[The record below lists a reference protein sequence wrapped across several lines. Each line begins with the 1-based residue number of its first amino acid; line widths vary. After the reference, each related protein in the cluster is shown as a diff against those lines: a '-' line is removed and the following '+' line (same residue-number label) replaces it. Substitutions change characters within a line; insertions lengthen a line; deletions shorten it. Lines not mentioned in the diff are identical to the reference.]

1 MPALPSS
8 VPAAVLDTT
17 STALLTASEQGEVT
31 WHNRAAQRLGHL
43 IGADVGSLP
52 FATATPDGPPVE
64 LRCPTVDGTTR
75 YLRVTCR
82 RLSQMRGE
90 DPTTPVR
97 LVYELTDVTEQRADR
112 NRADDYAWRLTHIEQ
127 LARVGTWEWHL
138 PTDQVVWSPTLKSM
152 IGLNPET
159 ALDYPTYRTM
169 IHPDDVDMIEATLV
183 QAIRGATSFTYTH
196 RMFLAHSR
204 EMRVLECYGEVFTDE
219 SGQPLRMLGTAHDI
233 TEIRQVQDELA
244 YLAEHDPLT
253 GLPNR
258 RALTARMSDLTSAGA
273 PTSAA
278 LLLIDIDNF
287 KDINDLRGHVVGD
300 EVLRL
305 LARLLTQHLPAGA
318 VLGRLGGDEF
328 AVLLPSCDA
337 DRALAIG
344 AGLCDL
350 VAHTPFAVRG
360 EPLRVTLSI
369 GAAPLDT
376 SDDDTLLLAHA
387 DLALYQA
394 KGEGRNRARLFAPE
408 QQRLAAQRVDLVSR
422 VRKALDTG
430 QLQLDAQPI
439 IDLADQRVR
448 SYELLM
454 RVRDDQRRQIGP
466 GDFLPALERGDMI
479 YELDRWVVETAT
491 QALASARSAG
501 VDLRFDVNIS
511 SRSLEDPSFGD
522 WVVATLAAAA
532 VPATRLGLE
541 ITETT
546 AIANLDAARR
556 LASTLT
562 SAGCGFSLDD
572 FGAGYGSFV
581 YLKHLPFSTV
591 KIAGEFVRQADHGGS
606 DPILIDAVVR
616 AAHGLGM
623 RTVAEHI
630 DRPEL
635 VPVLRQLGVD
645 CGQGYHLGRPE
656 PLHLLMERTTARG
669 GVPATLA

>member
-8 VPAAVLDTT
+8 VPTAVLDTT
-17 STALLTASEQGEVT
+17 STALLTTAENGEVT
-31 WHNRAAQRLGHL
+31 WYNRAAQRLGQL
-43 IGADVGSLP
+43 IGTDIGSLP
-52 FATATPDGPPVE
+52 FGAATPDGPPVE
-64 LRCPTVDGTTR
+64 LRCPTVDGVVR
-75 YLRVTCR
+75 HLRVTCR
-82 RLSQMRGE
+82 RLPPPPRAEPEPDGQ
-90 DPTTPVR
+90 
-97 LVYELTDVTEQRADR
+97 LVYELADVTEQRADR
-112 NRADDYAWRLTHIEQ
+112 RRADDYAWRLAHIEQ

-138 PTDQVVWSPTLKSM
+138 PTDQVVWSPTLKAM
-152 IGLNPET
+152 IGLAPET
-159 ALDYPTYRTM
+159 ALDYPTYRKM
-169 IHPDDVDMIEATLV
+169 IHPDDVEMIEATLDR
-183 QAIRGATSFTYTH
+183 AIREANSFTYTH
-196 RMFLAHSR
+196 RMYLANSR
-204 EMRVLECYGEVFTDE
+204 QMRVLECYGEVFTDD
-219 SGQPLRMLGTAHDI
+219 SGRPLRMLGTAHDI

-258 RALTARMSDLTSAGA
+258 RALTARMSKLTAAGGPA
-273 PTSAA
+273 AAA

-287 KDINDLRGHVVGD
+287 KDINDLRGHAIGD

-305 LARLLTQHLPAGA
+305 LARLLPNHLPAEA

-328 AVLLPSCDA
+328 AVLLPDCDA

-350 VAHTPFAVRG
+350 VARTPLAVRG

-376 SDDDTLLLAHA
+376 ADDDTLLLAHA

-422 VRKALDTG
+422 VRRALDTG

-439 IDLADQRVR
+439 IDLGDDQVR

-454 RVRDDQRRQIGP
+454 RVRDNHRRQIGP

-491 QALASARSAG
+491 GALAAARAAG
-501 VDLRFDVNIS
+501 VELRLDVNIS

-522 WVVATLAAAA
+522 WVVGTLAAAG
-532 VPATRLGLE
+532 VPATQLGLE

-546 AIANLDAARR
+546 AIANLAAARR

-562 SAGCGFSLDD
+562 SAGCRFSLDD

-581 YLKHLPFSTV
+581 YLKHLPFSAV

-635 VPVLRQLGVD
+635 VPVLRELGVD
-645 CGQGYHLGRPE
+645 RGQGYHLGRPE
-656 PLHLLMERTTARG
+656 PLHELMARTIARG
-669 GVPATLA
+669 GVSATLR

>member
-1 MPALPSS
+1 MPAQPSA
-8 VPAAVLDTT
+8 PAALLDAV
-17 STALLTASEQGEVT
+17 STPLLITSEQGVVF
-31 WHNRAAQRLGHL
+31 WRNDAARRLEQL
-43 IGADVGSLP
+43 IGDSLDVLP
-52 FATATPDGPPVE
+52 FATAVPDGPPVE
-64 LRCPTVDGTTR
+64 LRCPAADGSTR
-75 YLRVTCR
+75 HFRVTCR
-82 RLSQMRGE
+82 RAPGVPAE
-90 DPTTPVR
+90 DGDPVP
-97 LVYELTDVTEQRADR
+97 LLYEFTDVTDERAAQH
-112 NRADDYAWRLTHIEQ
+112 RADDYAWRLNRIEQ

-138 PTDQVVWSPTLKSM
+138 PTDQVVWSPTLKAM
-152 IGLNPET
+152 IGLAPET
-159 ALDYPTYRTM
+159 DLDYPTYREM
-169 IHPDDVDMIEATLV
+169 IHPDDLGLVEAALD
-183 QAIRGATSFTYTH
+183 QAIRDGSSFTYVH
-196 RMFLAHSR
+196 RMYRADGR
-204 EMRVLECYGEVFTDE
+204 QMRVLQCYGEVFTDE

-233 TEIRQVQDELA
+233 TEIRQAQDELA
-244 YLAEHDPLT
+244 YLATHDPLT

-258 RALTARMSDLTSAGA
+258 RALTARMSELTAAGG
-273 PTSAA
+273 TTAA
-278 LLLIDIDNF
+278 LLLLDIDNF
-287 KDINDLRGHVVGD
+287 KDINDLRGHTVGD

-305 LARLLTQHLPAGA
+305 LARLLTEHLPAEA

-337 DRALAIG
+337 DQALAVG

-350 VAHTPFAVRG
+350 VARTPLAVHD

-369 GAAPLDT
+369 GAAPLDST
-376 SDDDTLLLAHA
+376 DDDTLLLAHA

-408 QQRLAAQRVDLVSR
+408 QQRLAAERVHVVSR
-422 VRKALDTG
+422 VRRALETG

-439 IDLADQRVR
+439 IDLTDERIR
-448 SYELLM
+448 SYELLL

-466 GDFLPALERGDMI
+466 GEFLPALERGDMI

-491 QALASARSAG
+491 RALASARAAG
-501 VDLRFDVNIS
+501 MDLRFDVNIS

-522 WVVATLAAAA
+522 WVVGTLTAAG
-532 VPATRLGLE
+532 VPATQLGLE

-546 AIANLDAARR
+546 AIENLDAARR

-562 SAGCGFSLDD
+562 SAGCRFSLDD

-591 KIAGEFVRQADHGGS
+591 KIAGEFVRHADHGGS

-635 VPVLRQLGVD
+635 VPVLRRLGVD
-645 CGQGYHLGRPE
+645 RGQGYHLGRPE
-656 PLHLLMERTTARG
+656 PLRTLMERVG
-669 GVPATLA
+669 SPDGVSATVS

>member
-17 STALLTASEQGEVT
+17 STALLTTAGNGEVT
-31 WHNRAAQRLGHL
+31 WYNRAAQRLGQL
-43 IGADVGSLP
+43 IGADIGSLP
-52 FATATPDGPPVE
+52 FGAATPDGPPVE
-64 LRCPTVDGTTR
+64 LRCPTVGGAVR
-75 YLRVTCR
+75 HLRVTCR
-82 RLSQMRGE
+82 RLPPLPRAEPEPDGQ
-90 DPTTPVR
+90 
-97 LVYELTDVTEQRADR
+97 LVYELADVTEQRADR
-112 NRADDYAWRLTHIEQ
+112 RRADDYAWRLAHIEQ

-138 PTDQVVWSPTLKSM
+138 PTDQVVWSPTLKAM
-152 IGLNPET
+152 IGLAPET
-159 ALDYPTYRTM
+159 ALDYPTYRKM
-169 IHPDDVDMIEATLV
+169 IHPDDLEIIEATLDR
-183 QAIRGATSFTYTH
+183 AIREANSFTFTH
-196 RMFLAHSR
+196 RMYLANSR
-204 EMRVLECYGEVFTDE
+204 QMRVLECYGEVFTDD
-219 SGQPLRMLGTAHDI
+219 SGRPLRMLGTAHDI

-258 RALTARMSDLTSAGA
+258 RALTARMSELTAAGGPA
-273 PTSAA
+273 AAA

-287 KDINDLRGHVVGD
+287 KDINDLRGHAIGD

-305 LARLLTQHLPAGA
+305 LARLLPNHLPAEA

-328 AVLLPSCDA
+328 AVLLPDCDA

-350 VAHTPFAVRG
+350 VARTPLAVRG

-376 SDDDTLLLAHA
+376 ADDDTLLLAHA

-422 VRKALDTG
+422 VRRALDTG

-439 IDLADQRVR
+439 IDLGDDQVR

-454 RVRDDQRRQIGP
+454 RVRDNHRRQIGP

-491 QALASARSAG
+491 GALAAARTAG
-501 VDLRFDVNIS
+501 VELRLDVNIS

-522 WVVATLAAAA
+522 WVVGTLAAAG
-532 VPATRLGLE
+532 VPATQLGLE

-546 AIANLDAARR
+546 AIANLAAARR

-562 SAGCGFSLDD
+562 SAGCRFSLDD

-581 YLKHLPFSTV
+581 YLKHLPFSAV

-635 VPVLRQLGVD
+635 VPVLRELGVD
-645 CGQGYHLGRPE
+645 RGQGYHLGRPE
-656 PLHLLMERTTARG
+656 PLHELMARTIARG
-669 GVPATLA
+669 GVSATLR

>member
-8 VPAAVLDTT
+8 VPAVVLDAT
-17 STALLTASEQGEVT
+17 STAILTASERGEVT
-31 WHNRAAQRLGHL
+31 WCNRAAQRLGQL

-52 FATATPDGPPVE
+52 FGTATPDGPPVE
-64 LRCPTVDGTTR
+64 LRCPTARGPTR

-82 RLSQMRGE
+82 RLPPGRDE
-90 DPTTPVR
+90 AEVAAR

-112 NRADDYAWRLTHIEQ
+112 RRADDYAWRLAHIEQ

-138 PTDQVVWSPTLKSM
+138 PTDRVVWSPTLLAM
-152 IGLNPET
+152 IGLAPGT
-159 ALDYPTYRTM
+159 AMDYPTYRTM
-169 IHPDDVDMIEATLV
+169 IHPDDLDMIEATLDRAV
-183 QAIRGATSFTYTH
+183 RAATPFTYTH
-196 RMFLAHSR
+196 RMYLANGQELR
-204 EMRVLECYGEVFTDE
+204 ILECYGEVFTDE
-219 SGQPLRMLGTAHDI
+219 SGRPLRMLGTAHDI

-258 RALTARMSDLTSAGA
+258 RALTARMSELLAAGPGA
-273 PTSAA
+273 AAA

-287 KDINDLRGHVVGD
+287 KDINDLRGHAIGD

-305 LARLLTQHLPAGA
+305 LARLLTSHLPAGA
-318 VLGRLGGDEF
+318 VVGRLGGDEF
-328 AVLLPSCDA
+328 AVLLPACDA
-337 DRALAIG
+337 ERAIVIAG
-344 AGLCDL
+344 GLCDL
-350 VAHTPFAVRG
+350 AARTPFAIRG
-360 EPLRVTLSI
+360 VPLRVTLSI
-369 GAAPLDT
+369 GAAPLDPA
-376 SDDDTLLLAHA
+376 DDDELPLAHA
-387 DLALYQA
+387 ALALYEA

-408 QQRLAAQRVDLVSR
+408 QHRQAAQRVDVVSR
-422 VRKALDTG
+422 VRRALDTG

-439 IDLADQRVR
+439 IDLTGHRVH
-448 SYELLM
+448 SYELLV
-454 RVRDDQRRQIGP
+454 RVRDDQRRQIMP
-466 GDFLPALERGDMI
+466 GDFLPALERGYMI

-491 QALASARSAG
+491 HALASARSAG
-501 VDLRFDVNIS
+501 VELRFDVNIS

-522 WVVATLAAAA
+522 WVVATLRASA
-532 VPATRLGLE
+532 VPATQLGLE

-591 KIAGEFVRQADHGGS
+591 KIAGEFVRQADHVGS

-645 CGQGYHLGRPE
+645 RGQGFHLGRPE
-656 PLHLLMERTTARG
+656 PLDLLMRRTTTRG
-669 GVPATLA
+669 VSSTIS